1 MDRNHAI
8 DHVINHIILVCL
20 KLAIQVTLPRLAV
33 MAGSGEAR
41 ARFSVMYNISCL
53 QLTGTLPMLPS
64 VIQRATKIVA
74 TIGTKS
80 GTPDMLTALAEAG
93 VNVFRLNFSHGTQ
106 AEHAERIRAIREL
119 ETATGRPTCILA
131 DLQGPKHR
139 VGEVAEGV
147 VLKVGDSF
155 TFDTSPAV
163 GDADRVGLPHPEI
176 FAALKP
182 GARLLIDDGKLVL
195 TVTAIGADS
204 FTTTVEVGGPLSS
217 RKGVNLPDM
226 VIGSPPLTE
235 KDHEDLGFALDHGVD
250 WVALSFVQR
259 ASDIL
264 DAKARIGGRAALM
277 AKIEKPAAL
286 AELSD
291 IIAAAD
297 GIMVARGDLGV
308 ELPPEDV
315 PGWQKKII
323 AECRLVG
330 KPVVVATQMLESM
343 ITSPTP
349 TRAEASDVAGAVFD
363 GADAVMLSAET
374 AVGQFPVESVQ
385 IMSRIVAAAELHI
398 AGNPETAPPKLPTE
412 PSLYHAVA
420 LAAVSLAETVDAE
433 VIIAFSTS
441 GNTAV
446 RIARERPRIPFLVLS
461 PFIEV
466 RRRLAILWGTQA
478 AASTI
483 TGDFEAA
490 IAEGVQEITA
500 RKVAAAGSHA
510 VVVAGMPFGIAGTTN
525 SIRVTTL

>member
-1 MDRNHAI
+1 MS
-8 DHVINHIILVCL
+8 
-20 KLAIQVTLPRLAV
+20 PSAV
-33 MAGSGEAR
+33 
-41 ARFSVMYNISCL
+41 
-53 QLTGTLPMLPS
+53 
-64 VIQRATKIVA
+64 QRATKIVA
-74 TIGTKS
+74 TIGSDS
-80 GTPDMLTALAEAG
+80 GTPEMLRALAEAG

-106 AEHAERIRAIREL
+106 AEHAARIRAIRDL
-119 ETATGRPTCILA
+119 ENRTGRPTCILA

-139 VGEVAEGV
+139 IGEVAEGV
-147 VLKVGDSF
+147 VLTVGESFIFDSA
-155 TFDTSPAV
+155 TTM
-163 GDADRVGLPHPEI
+163 GDAGRVGLPHPEI

-195 TVTAIGADS
+195 RVTAIDNDS

-226 VIGSPPLTE
+226 VIDSPPLTD
-235 KDHEDLGFALDHGVD
+235 KDHDDLAFALDHGVD

-264 DAKARIGGRAALM
+264 DVKARIGGRAALM

-291 IIAAAD
+291 IIAASD

-308 ELPPEDV
+308 ELPPEEV

-323 AECRLVG
+323 AECRMVG

-374 AVGQFPVESVQ
+374 AVGRFPVESVE

-420 LAAVSLAETVDAE
+420 LASVSLAETVGAE

-446 RIARERPRIPFLVLS
+446 RIARERPQIPFFVLS

-466 RRRLAILWGTQA
+466 RRRLAILWGTQT

-483 TGDFEAA
+483 TEDFEAA
-490 IAEGVQEITA
+490 ISEGVKEITT
-500 RKVAAAGSHA
+500 REIAAPGSHA
-510 VVVAGMPFGIAGTTN
+510 VIVAGMPFGIAGTTN
-525 SIRVTTL
+525 SIRVTVL

>member
-1 MDRNHAI
+1 M
-8 DHVINHIILVCL
+8 
-20 KLAIQVTLPRLAV
+20 
-33 MAGSGEAR
+33 S
-41 ARFSVMYNISCL
+41 
-53 QLTGTLPMLPS
+53 PS
-64 VIQRATKIVA
+64 AFQRATKIVA
-74 TIGTKS
+74 TIGTDS
-80 GTPDMLTALAEAG
+80 GTPEMLQALSQAG

-106 AEHAERIRAIREL
+106 AEHAARIRAIRDL
-119 ETATGRPTCILA
+119 EEATGRPTCILA

-147 VLKVGDSF
+147 VLKVGETFIFDSA
-155 TFDTSPAV
+155 TTI
-163 GDADRVGLPHPEI
+163 GDAGRVGLPHPEI
-176 FAALKP
+176 FAALEP

-195 TVTAIGADS
+195 RVTSIGNDS
-204 FTTTVEVGGPLSS
+204 FTATVEVGGPLSS

-226 VIGSPPLTE
+226 VLDSPPLTD
-235 KDHEDLGFALDHGVD
+235 KDHADLAFALDHGVD

-264 DAKARIGGRAALM
+264 DAKAKIDGRAALM

-286 AELSD
+286 SELSD
-291 IIAAAD
+291 IIAASD

-308 ELPPEDV
+308 ELPPEQV
-315 PGWQKKII
+315 PGWQKRII
-323 AECRLVG
+323 AECRMVG

-374 AVGQFPVESVQ
+374 AVGRFPVESVE
-385 IMSRIVAAAELHI
+385 IMSRIVVAAEGHI

-420 LAAVSLAETVDAE
+420 LATVSLAETVGAE

-446 RIARERPRIPFLVLS
+446 RIARERPQIPFLVLS

-466 RRRLAILWGTQA
+466 RRRLAILWGTQT

-483 TGDFEAA
+483 TEDFEAA
-490 IAEGVQEITA
+490 IAEGVKDITLREI
-500 RKVAAAGSHA
+500 AAPGAHA
-510 VVVAGMPFGIAGTTN
+510 VIVAGMPFGIAGTTN
-525 SIRVTTL
+525 SIRVTAL